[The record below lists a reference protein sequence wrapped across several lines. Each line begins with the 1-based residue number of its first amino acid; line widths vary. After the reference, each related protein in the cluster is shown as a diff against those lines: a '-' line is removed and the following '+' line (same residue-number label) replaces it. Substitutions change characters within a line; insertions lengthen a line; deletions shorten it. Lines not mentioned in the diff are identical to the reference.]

1 MALEQD
7 IRFARLASGARLAW
21 AASGRGPPLLRA
33 AHWMTHV
40 AHDVRSPIWQPW
52 LQRLGRELRV
62 VRYDE
67 RGCGM
72 SEADS
77 TPLSLASAVEELAVV
92 ADAAGLQ
99 RFALLGISGG
109 AAPAIAYAVR
119 HPERVSHLVL
129 LGGYAC
135 GTLAGTPSDDQRAY
149 CEATLR
155 LVRLGWG
162 KAGSP
167 VQQFFTATMI
177 PAGTPAQVAA
187 LNEQQ
192 SLCCGA
198 ERAEA
203 LMRARLELDVQAL
216 LPELRCP
223 TLVLHVTDDATVH
236 CSQGLALAGAIAG
249 ARFVALDGRNHIPLE
264 GDLAFEQLCEALSA
278 FLRAPAATG
287 GADGSANAGGGASP
301 HTARERELLRLV
313 AQGRDN
319 AQIAAHLGLAE
330 KTVRNA
336 MSQLYRR
343 RGVEGRPQAVV
354 RARELGYG

>member
-1 MALEQD
+1 MEQD
-7 IRFARLASGARLAW
+7 IRFAHLASGARLAW

-62 VRYDE
+62 YRYDE

-72 SEADS
+72 SEADDS
-77 TPLSLASAVEELAVV
+77 PLSLETAVEELEVV
-92 ADAAGLQ
+92 AAAAGLQ
-99 RFALLGISGG
+99 RLALLGISGG

-129 LGGYAC
+129 LGGYAR
-135 GTLAGTPSDDQRAY
+135 GSLAGTPSADQRAY
-149 CEATLR
+149 IDTTLR

-162 KAGSP
+162 QANSP

-192 SLCCGA
+192 RLCCGA

-203 LMRARLELDVQAL
+203 LMRARLQWDVLAL
-216 LPELRCP
+216 LPQLRCP
-223 TLVLHVTDDATVH
+223 TLVLHCTHDAAVAAA
-236 CSQGLALAGAIAG
+236 SGLELAGAIPH

-264 GDLAFEQLCEALSA
+264 GDSAFEPLCAAVSA
-278 FLRAPAATG
+278 FLRAPAPA
-287 GADGSANAGGGASP
+287 AAGSAAGAAP

-313 AQGRDN
+313 AQGCDN
-319 AQIAAHLGLAE
+319 TQIAAHLGLAE

-336 MSQLYRR
+336 LSLLYTRL
-343 RGVEGRPQAVV
+343 GVEGRPQAVV

>member
-1 MALEQD
+1 MEQD
-7 IRFARLASGARLAW
+7 IRFAHLASGARLAW

-62 VRYDE
+62 YRYDE

-72 SEADS
+72 SEADDS
-77 TPLSLASAVEELAVV
+77 PLSLETAVEELEVV
-92 ADAAGLQ
+92 AAAAGLQ
-99 RFALLGISGG
+99 RLALLGISGG

-129 LGGYAC
+129 LGGYAR
-135 GTLAGTPSDDQRAY
+135 GSLAGTPSADQRAY
-149 CEATLR
+149 IDTTLR

-162 KAGSP
+162 QANSP

-192 SLCCGA
+192 RLCCGA

-203 LMRARLELDVQAL
+203 LMRARLQWDVLAL
-216 LPELRCP
+216 LPQLRCP
-223 TLVLHVTDDATVH
+223 TLVLHCTHDAAVAAA
-236 CSQGLALAGAIAG
+236 SGLELAGAIPH

-264 GDLAFEQLCEALSA
+264 GDSAFEPLCAAVSA
-278 FLRAPAATG
+278 FLRAPAPAAAT
-287 GADGSANAGGGASP
+287 AAGSAAGAAP
-301 HTARERELLRLV
+301 HTARERELLGLV
-313 AQGRDN
+313 AQGCDN
-319 AQIAAHLGLAE
+319 TQIAAHLGLAE

-336 MSQLYRR
+336 LSLLYTRL
-343 RGVEGRPQAVV
+343 GVEGRPQAVV

>member
-1 MALEQD
+1 VALEQD

-62 VRYDE
+62 YRYDE

-72 SEADS
+72 SEADT
-77 TPLSLASAVEELAVV
+77 TPLSLETAVEELEVV

-99 RFALLGISGG
+99 RLALMGISGG
-109 AAPAIAYAVR
+109 AAPAIAYAMR

-129 LGGYAC
+129 LGGYAR
-135 GTLAGTPSDDQRAY
+135 GVLAGEPSADQLAY
-149 CEATLR
+149 IDTTLR

-162 KAGSP
+162 QANSP

-187 LNEQQ
+187 MNEQQ
-192 SLCCGA
+192 RLCCGA

-203 LMRARLELDVQAL
+203 LMRARLEMDVLAL
-216 LPELRCP
+216 LPQLRCP
-223 TLVLHVTDDATVH
+223 TLVLHCTHDATVAARY
-236 CSQGLALAGAIAG
+236 GLELAGAIPG

-264 GDLAFEQLCEALSA
+264 GDGAFEQLCDAVGA
-278 FLRAPAATG
+278 FLRAPTPAEAGAPGAA
-287 GADGSANAGGGASP
+287 P

-313 AQGRDN
+313 AQGCDN
-319 AQIAAHLGLAE
+319 TQIAAHLGLAE

-336 MSQLYRR
+336 LSLLYTRL
-343 RGVEGRPQAVV
+343 GVEGRPQAVV